1 MNNRLAQLREEK
13 NLSQAQVGKI
23 INAAQNT
30 VSQWEK
36 GNRGISSEVLIQL
49 ADFYRVS
56 IDYLLGRTENR
67 TALQENIQSDTT
79 NKELALIK
87 KYRAL
92 DEHGKNLVN
101 TVLDCEYGR
110 TKEKLD
116 KSSKKTSA

>member
-79 NKELALIK
+79 NEELALIK